1 MQPMADTF
9 NPSSVLPSECPSQEI
24 LLEYLLG
31 MADDFVSFSIDTHI
45 NSCDSCNHRLTE
57 LESSHGSLL
66 RETLQD
72 PSLHDSTDPAPAA
85 AQQAIDA
92 AWRAVQQRL
101 HENWTSSTTPVSVGQ
116 YRVLERIGCGGM
128 GSVYRAEH
136 TQLKKVVA
144 LKLIPIQWS
153 HPQTLQ
159 RFEREIRAAG
169 QLQHTGIVTATD
181 AGTQSGMQYLA
192 MEFVDGLDL
201 GKLTRSIS
209 PIPTADACELARQ
222 VTLALAHAHQL
233 GIIHRDI
240 KPSNVMLDSK
250 GRVKLLD
257 FGLVHFHRWDGPVG
271 ELTTV
276 GQFLGTLD
284 YMAPEQAER
293 SEVVD
298 ARSDLY
304 SLGATLFK
312 LLTGQTPLAMTPH
325 QSPIEKL
332 KRLSQHQPI
341 QLQTLRPDLP
351 SELCDVV
358 NRLLATQPESRLPS
372 ALHVAEALQPFCEG
386 ANLEGL
392 ATRGLQSD
400 VDFTSEAGIQPTPSR
415 LFNHLSALASSNT
428 ARPSLARRLPPVWSW
443 IALAALPLIGFFG
456 WRIMLESD
464 QGNLVIESSSDTTK
478 IEIKRRSGGVAQ
490 EMLVEPGTKLTRLQA
505 GEYDITIH
513 EGSDQISIE
522 PKQVQLRRGETVV
535 ARIIRLPINDPS
547 PSQSGI
553 SESSTLGG
561 PAKLERHAFAGVELP
576 ESVETLL
583 FKGKTF
589 AEWLGVLELEREPG
603 AWREAFDALQSA
615 DPQLVQSLAEP
626 IRSMGLQNKF
636 FRVASNGWF
645 LPVFSH
651 EEFDQLVLEQM
662 QGKSLKEC
670 FEILGY
676 IATLSNRNVRNGEV
690 YQASRLPNFWGFVE
704 EKIAK
709 SDLSELRPY
718 FVGGQPL
725 PWTEFKDQ
733 AILKKYPWLRLV
745 NEGAILTTN
754 IAAGSKG
761 SIESVKTFLSDPEL
775 DIDRFLFLAGLAMPS
790 FRSAG
795 DEPEACRLHIRN
807 RLATELRRWAES
819 RQVLGALGMGITLWR
834 PSFDG
839 ISFGRNNSMGS
850 GMGGGM
856 AGMGGMLGGVD
867 PNARIERGLELLM
880 LCSAMP
886 RDQRPIE
893 EIEELV
899 KLIRPIAPSASE
911 SKSLGAI
918 SWSNV
923 YTYDGAFLG
932 ELTSEGIRK
941 LNEPDI
947 AKGLVRWLD
956 QLRLGDMLAPS
967 DVVSQFWSALQRP
980 KNGSPLEWVVASG
993 RDQSKIDRLLKFLPD
1008 SLVDL
1013 ELQIDHVDLENDRN
1027 VQRGGLRIG
1036 PGMGAGTGRI
1046 EITLKLDPEGWRVAS
1061 FKIGTDI
1068 IEF

>member
-1 MQPMADTF
+1 MQSMTDTF
-9 NPSSVLPSECPSQEI
+9 NQSSAVRSDCPSQEV

-31 MADDFVSFSIDTHI
+31 MADEFVSVSIDTHI
-45 NSCDSCNHRLTE
+45 TTCDSCNQHLTE
-57 LESSHGSLL
+57 MESTHGSLL
-66 RETLQD
+66 RETLQEAN
-72 PSLHDSTDPAPAA
+72 LHDSTDPAPAE

-101 HENWTSSTTPVSVGQ
+101 HENLSSGTSPVFVGQ

-136 TQLKKVVA
+136 SQLKKVVA

-169 QLQHTGIVTATD
+169 QLQHPGIVTATD

-201 GKLTRSIS
+201 GKLSRSIS
-209 PIPTADACELARQ
+209 PIPTADACEIARQ
-222 VTLALAHAHQL
+222 LSLALAHAHQL

-304 SLGATLFK
+304 SLGATMFK

-332 KRLSQHQPI
+332 KRLSHHQPI

-351 SELCDVV
+351 SDLCDVV

-386 ANLEGL
+386 ADLEGL

-400 VDFTSEAGIQPTPSR
+400 RDCAFDSEMQLAPLRLSDQLSQSPSSP
-415 LFNHLSALASSNT
+415 SARQS
-428 ARPSLARRLPPVWSW
+428 PARRLPPVWIW
-443 IALAALPLIGFFG
+443 LALAALPLFGFFG

-464 QGNLVIESSSDTTK
+464 QGNLVIESTSDKTK
-478 IEIKRRSGGVAQ
+478 VEIKRRAGGAAQ

-535 ARIIRLPINDPS
+535 ARIIRLPKNDPS
-547 PSQSGI
+547 SSQLGT
-553 SESSTLGG
+553 SESRTSTES
-561 PAKLERHAFAGVELP
+561 AKPERHAFAGVELP

-583 FKGKTF
+583 FKGKTL
-589 AEWLGVLELEREPG
+589 AEWLRVLERERDPA
-603 AWREAFDALQSA
+603 AWREAFEAIQKA
-615 DPQLVQSLAEP
+615 DSQLVQSLAEP
-626 IRSMGLQNKF
+626 IRAMGLQNKF
-636 FRVASNGWF
+636 FSVHSNGWF
-645 LPVFSH
+645 LPIFSH
-651 EEFDQLVLEQM
+651 EEFEQLVMKQLE
-662 QGKSLKEC
+662 GKSLSEC
-670 FEILGY
+670 FEIVGY
-676 IATLSNRNVRNGEV
+676 VALLTKCKVRGGED
-690 YQASRLPNFWGFVE
+690 YQVNRLPNLWEFIE
-704 EKIAK
+704 ERISK
-709 SDLSELRPY
+709 SDLSEVRPY
-718 FVGGQPL
+718 FAGTPL
-725 PWTEFKDQ
+725 PWAEFKDQ
-733 AILKKYPWLRLV
+733 AVLKKHPWLHIV
-745 NEGAILTTN
+745 KEGVVLATN
-754 IAAGSKG
+754 IAGGSKG
-761 SIESVKTFLSDPEL
+761 SIESLTTLLSDPKL
-775 DIDRFLFLAGLAMPS
+775 DLDRFLFLANIARPFS
-790 FRSAG
+790 YFAG
-795 DEPEACRLHIRN
+795 DELEACRLHIRN
-807 RLATELRRWAES
+807 RLSIELRRWSES
-819 RQVLGALGMGITLWR
+819 GQVLGSLGMGPMILQ
-834 PSFDG
+834 PDFDG
-839 ISFGRNNSMGS
+839 ISFGRYNSTRGFVGGMG

-856 AGMGGMLGGVD
+856 GGGIDL
-867 PNARIERGLELLM
+867 NARIERGLELLV
-880 LCSAMP
+880 LCSSMP
-886 RDQRPIE
+886 RDKRPIE
-893 EIEELV
+893 EIEQ
-899 KLIRPIAPSASE
+899 LITLMRPFAASASE
-911 SKSLGAI
+911 STSLGSI
-918 SWSNV
+918 TWSSV
-923 YTYDGAFLG
+923 YTFDNEFLG
-932 ELTSEGIRK
+932 ERTSRGMRK
-941 LNEPDI
+941 LSEPDI
-947 AKGLVRWLD
+947 AIGLLRWLE
-956 QLRLGDMLAPS
+956 QLRSGDMFTPN
-967 DVVSQFWSALQRP
+967 DVMMQFWRALQDP
-980 KNGSPLEWVVASG
+980 ANGKPLEWVIASG
-993 RDQSKIDRLLKFLPD
+993 RDQTKIDRLLKMFRGEAID
-1008 SLVDL
+1008 GL
-1013 ELQIDHVDLENDRN
+1013 ELNINRVNQDNDRS
-1027 VQRGGLRIG
+1027 VLRGDS
-1036 PGMGAGTGRI
+1036 I
-1046 EITLKLDPEGWRVAS
+1046 EITLKLEPAGWRVAT
-1061 FKIGTDI
+1061 FKYGIDI